1 MHYEYIAQLK
11 SHCHL
16 KPVTFPSEFILEYY
30 SHGKVNFS
38 NSPRWVSPI
47 PGKNSIWRK
56 LPLIEYVRNYF
67 QNTVWLAVLINY
79 SLQLIL
85 PLLQFPYI

>member
-1 MHYEYIAQLK
+1 MHYEYITQIK
-11 SHCHL
+11 SYRYL
-16 KPVTFPSEFILEYY
+16 KPVTFPYGFILEYY

-38 NSPRWVSPI
+38 NSPRWGSPI

-67 QNTVWLAVLINY
+67 QNAVCFAVLINY

-85 PLLQFPYI
+85 PLLQSPYV